1 MVRSDPANNLSV
13 WDANS
18 VWVKSG
24 LTLQHDFQ
32 AALQSE
38 YQAQAKPLTDAGP
51 VNAWVK
57 EATAGKLSS
66 VVSLAEVAN
75 ALLLLANAV
84 YFKGQWLQP
93 FQRSYTFPQSFARLD
108 GSLQKEVFLRP
119 PDNSLQFATF
129 PSASTPSVPC
139 MAVKLPYQGGAYS
152 AIALAPNSTLS
163 TSGPLMVA
171 STASPA
177 GTPDVPFE
185 IPYSASLQ
193 SALAAL
199 SPAPITAPFAA
210 PDFTLIAADGSGTPR
225 ALQVDGIEHKTRAY
239 AKMDELDTEAT
250 AATIVQMLGAAM
262 PPPKETPQVLSFAAP
277 YAFFMVHD
285 PTGAAVFASEI
296 YAPEEWSDALEC
308 FGASCWR

>member
-1 MVRSDPANNLSV
+1 MS
-13 WDANS
+13 
-18 VWVKSG
+18 SG
-24 LTLQHDFQ
+24 
-32 AALQSE
+32 AL
-38 YQAQAKPLTDAGP
+38 
-51 VNAWVK
+51 AW
-57 EATAGKLSS
+57 
-66 VVSLAEVAN
+66 
-75 ALLLLANAV
+75 
-84 YFKGQWLQP
+84 
-93 FQRSYTFPQSFARLD
+93 QR
-108 GSLQKEVFLRP
+108 
-119 PDNSLQFATF
+119 
-129 PSASTPSVPC
+129 PSASSGP
-139 MAVKLPYQGGAYS
+139 VKLYIPR
-152 AIALAPNSTLS
+152 
-163 TSGPLMVA
+163 
-171 STASPA
+171 
-177 GTPDVPFE
+177 FE